1 MTGDQACKWTMNYQS
16 LIGYGTVEILENK
29 NEKIAGLDILMSQF
43 GSKKN
48 SYHSKHVDAIVILK
62 LTIESISGKQS
73 K

>member
-1 MTGDQACKWTMNYQS
+1 MKYQS
-16 LIGYGTVEILENK
+16 LIGYGNIEILENK

-43 GSKKN
+43 GGKKN
-48 SYHSKHVDAIVILK
+48 SYHPKHVDTIVILK